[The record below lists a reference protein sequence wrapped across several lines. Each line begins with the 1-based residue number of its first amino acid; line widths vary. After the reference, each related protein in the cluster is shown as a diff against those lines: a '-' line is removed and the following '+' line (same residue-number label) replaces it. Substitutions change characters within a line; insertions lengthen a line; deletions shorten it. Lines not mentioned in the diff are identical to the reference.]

1 MGAAP
6 PEGQGSVTL
15 RVRKCGRELRVWRR
29 RFTLARSHL
38 RKEAT
43 SKRVSEGRAD
53 GAQKEGIQLLTLP
66 TLPTPMRHA
75 ALHASATTIA
85 LTTFH
90 TRAVHTCVAGLA
102 GPCQQK
108 WVLSAWPATGL
119 GASLTRKYLGRRHMR
134 M

>member
-15 RVRKCGRELRVWRR
+15 CVRKCGRELRVWRR

-38 RKEAT
+38 RKGAT

-53 GAQKEGIQLLTLP
+53 GAKNEGIHLLTLP
-66 TLPTPMRHA
+66 TLSTPMRHA

-85 LTTFH
+85 LTTSTPAPF
-90 TRAVHTCVAGLA
+90 TPASQAWLARASKSGC
-102 GPCQQK
+102 
-108 WVLSAWPATGL
+108 
-119 GASLTRKYLGRRHMR
+119 
-134 M
+134 